1 MAGIDYNIANQIKG
15 IQLEP
20 PENAMMRA
28 MQLRGLQEAAQLNA
42 LKMQEYQ
49 QQQQESNEL
58 AQIIRNPKLKYGS
71 PEFFAEVAARAPRR
85 YADLAAGYEKQKLGE
100 AAEEDRRQKTLKSQF
115 EQRQLKREFGL
126 RKIAGANDYQSAV
139 SLIERGIRT
148 GEIDRE
154 EADDMLSQ
162 LHATGPNTDM
172 AAFRSNVLTNLLPA
186 DKALTAASD
195 VEKAQLGV
203 RKERSEVQA
212 KELDQALAGFN
223 SAYNPAFISITDK
236 ELGKAQVTKRLT
248 AMYEHPTLGAEAK
261 KRMPYEAALKQHLDA
276 YDTDPGNYI
285 AAMMN
290 LSGDKIIEARQKA
303 AEKKEAKDREEYEDY
318 RGQRILAGLE
328 YVDMPTFL
336 ASRTARPAAAPVEA
350 AAAAPLPDA
359 AAVVPTAAP
368 APKSVDTS
376 VTVTPSGT
384 SETKAIAPV
393 LVEAA
398 RAGFDFMDPTAER
411 LYKYATTIK
420 DSTKAASYRAI
431 AKEIQDAHVKSL
443 EAKRKEGDF
452 SAEYQD
458 VILARKK
465 VQALKKMPPTPDILE
480 EINDL
485 LDMIKVSKQGKGPKI
500 TNVVKV
506 PAQELE
512 FEKELGSGQAK
523 AILKSKEQAEDAR
536 EMLDTVR
543 IGRGILKSGAITGAG
558 ADFFVGLN
566 QALKT
571 AGVDFGYADASANSQ
586 AYVANM
592 AQNVGK
598 LIKLFG
604 AGTGLSD
611 ADRKYAIEMAGGRIA
626 LDRKALEKILDIQ
639 ERASKNVINR
649 HNKKVSGIKSK
660 TDLNVELDDE
670 PAATPKTNNKGW
682 KLHTDKQG
690 RRAYVS
696 PDGKQFEEV
705 K

>member
-1 MAGIDYNIANQIKG
+1 MAGIDYNILNQIKG
-15 IQLEP
+15 VEVESP
-20 PENAMMRA
+20 MNAMMRA
-28 MQLRGLQEAAQLNA
+28 MQLRGLQEASQMNA

-126 RKIAGANDYQSAV
+126 RKIASANDYQSAV

-154 EADDMLSQ
+154 EADDMLGQ

-203 RKERSEVQA
+203 RKERNEVQA
-212 KELDQALAGFN
+212 RELDQALAGFN
-223 SAYNPAFISITDK
+223 SVYNPAFISITDK

-336 ASRTARPAAAPVEA
+336 ASRTARPASAPVEA
-350 AAAAPLPDA
+350 AAAAPSPDA

-384 SETKAIAPV
+384 SETKALAPV
-393 LVEAA
+393 LVEAE

-420 DSTKAASYRAI
+420 DATKAASVRAI

-465 VQALKKMPPTPDILE
+465 VQALKKLQPTPDILE

-485 LDMIKVSKQGKGPKI
+485 LDMIKVSKQGKGSK
-500 TNVVKV
+500 VEVKL
-506 PAQELE
+506 PPQEKE
-512 FEKELGSGQAK
+512 FEGRLGKGQAEN
-523 AILKSKEQAEDAR
+523 ILDSQKQAKDAR
-536 EMLDTVR
+536 DMLETVR

-586 AYVANM
+586 AYAANM

-604 AGTGLSD
+604 SGTGLSD
-611 ADRKYAIEMAGGRIA
+611 ADRKYAERMAAGQIA
-626 LDRKALEKILDIQ
+626 LDRVALEKILGYQ
-639 ERASKNVINR
+639 ETAARNVIKR
-649 HNKKVSGIKSK
+649 HNQSVKGIK
-660 TDLNVELDDE
+660 TNIPLEVEIE
-670 PAATPKTNNKGW
+670 PENAAPAAPKPPAIGTIKDGYKFKGGNPADKNNWEK
-682 KLHTDKQG
+682 
-690 RRAYVS
+690 
-696 PDGKQFEEV
+696 V

>member
-1 MAGIDYNIANQIKG
+1 MAAIDYTIPGQFKGVQI
-15 IQLEP
+15 EP

-28 MQLRGLQEAAQLNA
+28 MQLRGLQETSQMNA
-42 LKMQEYQ
+42 LKAQEYQ
-49 QQQQESNEL
+49 QDVMEKNAL
-58 AQIIRNPKLKYGS
+58 AQIYANPNLKYGS
-71 PEFFAEVAARAPRR
+71 PEFFSAVAQRAPR
-85 YADLAAGYEKQKLGE
+85 YFEKIATGE
-100 AAEEDRRQKTLKSQF
+100 Q
-115 EQRQLKREFGL
+115 QRQLALSTQATREQQRQEAEQKQRLAKREFGL
-126 RKIAGANDYQSAV
+126 RKIASASDYGQAA

-154 EADDMLSQ
+154 EGDDMLSR
-162 LHATGPNTDM
+162 LSPDTDIRQ
-172 AAFRSNVLTNLLPA
+172 FRSDVLTNLLPA

-195 VEKAQLGV
+195 IEKANLGV
-203 RKERSEVQA
+203 RKERDEVEA
-212 KELDQALAGFN
+212 KELDRSLAGFN
-223 SAYNPAFISITDK
+223 SVYNPAFISTTDK

-261 KRMPYEAALKQHLDA
+261 NRMPYEAALKQHLDA

-303 AEKKEAKDREEYEDY
+303 VEKKEAKDREEYEDY

-336 ASRTARPAAAPVEA
+336 ASRTARPATAPVEA
-350 AAAAPLPDA
+350 AVAAPSPDA
-359 AAVVPTAAP
+359 AAVVPAAAP

-384 SETKAIAPV
+384 GETKALAPV
-393 LVEAA
+393 PVEA
-398 RAGFDFMDPTAER
+398 RREGFDFMDPTAER
-411 LYKYATTIK
+411 LYKYATTLK
-420 DSTKAASYRAI
+420 DSTKAASVRAI

-465 VQALKKMPPTPDILE
+465 VQALKKLSPTPDILD

-500 TNVVKV
+500 TNVLKT
-506 PAQELE
+506 PPQELE

-536 EMLDTVR
+536 EMLETVR

-558 ADFFVGLN
+558 ADFFVGFN

-571 AGVDFGYADASANSQ
+571 AGVDFGYVDASANSQ

-639 ERASKNVINR
+639 ERASKNVIGR

-696 PDGKQFEEV
+696 TDGEQFEEV